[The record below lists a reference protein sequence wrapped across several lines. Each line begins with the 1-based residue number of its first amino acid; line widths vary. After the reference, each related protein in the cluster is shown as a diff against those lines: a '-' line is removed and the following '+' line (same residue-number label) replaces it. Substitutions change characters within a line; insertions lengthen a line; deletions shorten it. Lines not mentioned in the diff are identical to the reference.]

1 MELPDGQIA
10 ERIAGYETPAAA
22 YTNGVLGKYRKL
34 VGSAAQGA
42 VTN

>member
-1 MELPDGQIA
+1 MELSDEEIA
-10 ERIAGYETPAAA
+10 ERIAAYEPPRRPTRTACWA
-22 YTNGVLGKYRKL
+22 KYCKL